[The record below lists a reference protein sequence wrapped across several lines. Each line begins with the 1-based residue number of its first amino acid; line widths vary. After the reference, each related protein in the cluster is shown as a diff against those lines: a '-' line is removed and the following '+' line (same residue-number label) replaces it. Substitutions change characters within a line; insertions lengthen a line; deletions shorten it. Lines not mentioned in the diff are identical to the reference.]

1 MISLGSPKALHVFPF
16 DEHLEGIEGV
26 PRRILVPGIYVAIQA
41 LVGRVQ
47 VTAVTGVITDDVL
60 LRALMLRTQSIDGFP
75 FVETCLGS
83 STPSKDS
90 ADALPHWKTV
100 RVGVSGKR
108 CKFPARPSKER
119 AEIGIFAAIHFI
131 PSVSH
136 SRRRSMPSPGSFR
149 CFHEQSQKHS
159 QETGHGVTSD

>member
-1 MISLGSPKALHVFPF
+1 MHVFPF

-75 FVETCLGS
+75 FVETCLGP

-100 RVGVSGKR
+100 RVGISGKR
-108 CKFPARPSKER
+108 CKYPAMPSEER
-119 AEIGIFAAIHFI
+119 AQIGIFAHFI
-131 PSVSH
+131 LSVSH
-136 SRRRSMPSPGSFR
+136 DRRRSMPSLGPFQR
-149 CFHEQSQKHS
+149 FHEQSQKHS
-159 QETGHGVTSD
+159 HETGHGVTSD